1 MRRKKRVIIALLT
14 ATIATMTA
22 VPVFAAA
29 PPDGKTDASS
39 TPAAANG
46 AWEAW
51 MEQWEEKK
59 GDWTIVSLSPGTNE
73 TEMNFSWYSESPNA
87 VLTVSQNEDMSQPL
101 QQIPIQGQAGPVKV
115 EDGVETNYYVCQTT
129 VKDLVPG
136 TYYYQ
141 VDQREVESFTVRDS
155 QDAFSFI
162 FIGDPQIGSSNE
174 LKGTDTEEFYQAQSD
189 AVRNDSFNWNHT
201 LNQALAK
208 SPNASFVVS
217 AGDQIQ
223 TTKKK
228 APNESVA
235 NSEIEYT
242 GYLLPE
248 ALTSLPVAT
257 TVGNHDADNPNYTY
271 HFNVPNESE
280 LGSNGIAGGDY
291 YYTYGDALFI
301 MLNTQD
307 TNAAEHKKFIEE
319 TVAANPDKTWRI
331 VTLHQDIYGS
341 GEHSNE
347 PEITNLRYT
356 LVPYFEQYDIDVVLT
371 GHDHIYSRSEILQGG
386 KKTVEYT
393 DEQFEEQ
400 LDKDM
405 DAGENPEGRYI
416 AVANIKD
423 DTTDPDERAYLDY
436 LKAVMDE
443 DAIEQVNTDGQAV
456 VNPEGILYMTAN
468 SSSGSKYYDL
478 VPRMQSYIAARWQE
492 DVPTYSVVDITD
504 ESFTITTYRTDN
516 NEKIDDSFTI
526 LKTAE
531 EQQTPTVSYS
541 THVQNKGW
549 QEFVQ
554 NGETS
559 GATEENLRIEA
570 VKMNLEG
577 LDVDGTIQYRTHVQ
591 NEGWQEF
598 VSSDA
603 VSGTTG
609 KNLRVEAMQIQLTG
623 TAAEQYDVYYRSY
636 VEGIG
641 WLDWASNGATSG
653 SVGFSKRITG
663 LQVQLVKKGEQAPGE
678 TANPYL
684 KTPTISYRA
693 HVQNIGWMDWRQSG
707 IVGTTGQSL
716 RFEAFHIMLDSMFTG
731 DVEYYAHVQNQGW
744 QSVKKNGEVAGTTGA
759 NLRLEAVRMNLT
771 GEIAEQYNIS
781 YRVHVQNEG
790 WTKWSSNGEV
800 AGTVG
805 KCLRLEAMD
814 IRLEKK

>member
-1 MRRKKRVIIALLT
+1 
-14 ATIATMTA
+14 
-22 VPVFAAA
+22 
-29 PPDGKTDASS
+29 
-39 TPAAANG
+39 
-46 AWEAW
+46 
-51 MEQWEEKK
+51 
-59 GDWTIVSLSPGTNE
+59 
-73 TEMNFSWYSESPNA
+73 
-87 VLTVSQNEDMSQPL
+87 
-101 QQIPIQGQAGPVKV
+101 
-115 EDGVETNYYVCQTT
+115 
-129 VKDLVPG
+129 
-136 TYYYQ
+136 
-141 VDQREVESFTVRDS
+141 
-155 QDAFSFI
+155 
-162 FIGDPQIGSSNE
+162 
-174 LKGTDTEEFYQAQSD
+174 
-189 AVRNDSFNWNHT
+189 
-201 LNQALAK
+201 
-208 SPNASFVVS
+208 
-217 AGDQIQ
+217 
-223 TTKKK
+223 
-228 APNESVA
+228 
-235 NSEIEYT
+235 
-242 GYLLPE
+242 
-248 ALTSLPVAT
+248 
-257 TVGNHDADNPNYTY
+257 
-271 HFNVPNESE
+271 
-280 LGSNGIAGGDY
+280 
-291 YYTYGDALFI
+291 
-301 MLNTQD
+301 
-307 TNAAEHKKFIEE
+307 
-319 TVAANPDKTWRI
+319 
-331 VTLHQDIYGS
+331 
-341 GEHSNE
+341 
-347 PEITNLRYT
+347 
-356 LVPYFEQYDIDVVLT
+356 
-371 GHDHIYSRSEILQGG
+371 
-386 KKTVEYT
+386 
-393 DEQFEEQ
+393 
-400 LDKDM
+400 
-405 DAGENPEGRYI
+405 
-416 AVANIKD
+416 
-423 DTTDPDERAYLDY
+423 
-436 LKAVMDE
+436 
-443 DAIEQVNTDGQAV
+443 
-456 VNPEGILYMTAN
+456 MTAN

-492 DVPTYSVVDITD
+492 DVPTYSIVDITD

-541 THVQNKGW
+541 THIQNKGW

-693 HVQNIGWMDWRQSG
+693 HVQNIGWMDWSQSG

-731 DVEYYAHVQNQGW
+731 DIEYYAHVQNQGW

>member
-1 MRRKKRVIIALLT
+1 MRAKKKTMIALLT
-14 ATIATMTA
+14 AAIAAMTA
-22 VPVFAAA
+22 APVFAEA
-29 PPDGKTDASS
+29 PPDGKTDAAS

-51 MEQWEEKK
+51 VEQWEEKK
-59 GDWTIVSLSPGTNE
+59 DDWTIVSLSPGSDE
-73 TEMNFSWYSESPNA
+73 TKMNFSWYSENPNA

-101 QQIPIQGQAGPVKV
+101 QQIAIQGEAGPVKV
-115 EDGVETNYYVCQTT
+115 ENEEETTYYVCQTT
-129 VKDLVPG
+129 VENLTPG

-141 VDQREVESFTVRDS
+141 VDDREAESFTVKES
-155 QDAFSFI
+155 QNAFSFI

-189 AVRNDSFNWNHT
+189 AVRNDSFNWNNT
-201 LNQALAK
+201 LNQALVK

-228 APNESVA
+228 APNGDGA

-242 GYLLPE
+242 GYLLPD
-248 ALTSLPVAT
+248 ALASLPVAT

-280 LGSNGIAGGDY
+280 LGSNGIVGGDY

-319 TVAANPDKTWRI
+319 AVTANPDKTWRI

-356 LVPYFEQYDIDVVLT
+356 LVPYFEEYDIDVVLT

-386 KKTVEYT
+386 EKTVEYS
-393 DEQFEEQ
+393 DEAFEEQ
-400 LDKDM
+400 LDKDI
-405 DAGENPEGRYI
+405 DGGENPESRYI
-416 AVANIKD
+416 ALANIKE

-478 VPRMQSYIAARWQE
+478 VPRMQSYVAARWQE
-492 DVPTYSVVDITD
+492 DVPTYSIVNITE
-504 ESFTITTYRTDN
+504 ESFTITTYRTDT
-516 NEKIDDSFTI
+516 NETIDDSFTI
-526 LKTAE
+526 LKTE
-531 EQQTPTVSYS
+531 ETQETVPSVSYS
-541 THVQNKGW
+541 THVQNEGW
-549 QEFVQ
+549 QETVQ

-559 GATEENLRIEA
+559 GAVEENLRIEA
-570 VKMNLEG
+570 VKMNLSG
-577 LDVDGTIQYRTHVQ
+577 IDGTIEYRTHVQ
-591 NEGWQEF
+591 NEGWQTF

-623 TAAEQYDVYYRSY
+623 TAAEQYDVYYRTY
-636 VEGIG
+636 VEDMG
-641 WLDWASNGATSG
+641 WLDWASNGAASG
-653 SVGFSKRITG
+653 SVGLSKRITG

-678 TANPYL
+678 TTRPYL
-684 KTPTISYRA
+684 KTPSISYHA
-693 HVQNIGWMDWRQSG
+693 HVQNIGWMDWSKSG
-707 IVGTTGQSL
+707 IVGTTGKSL
-716 RFEAFHIMLDSMFTG
+716 RLEAFQVTLDSLFSG
-731 DVEYYAHVQNQGW
+731 DVEYYAHVQNEGW

-771 GEIAEQYNIS
+771 GEIAKQYNIS

-790 WTKWSSNGEV
+790 WTKWSTNGEI

-805 KCLRLEAMD
+805 KCLRLEAME